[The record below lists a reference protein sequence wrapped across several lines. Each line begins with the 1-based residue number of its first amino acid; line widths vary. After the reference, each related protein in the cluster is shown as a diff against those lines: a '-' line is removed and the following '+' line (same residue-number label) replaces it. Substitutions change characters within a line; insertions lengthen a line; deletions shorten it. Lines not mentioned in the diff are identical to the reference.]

1 MNKLFAMGAFARVA
15 EHGSFTAAAER
26 LELSVSSVAKAV
38 ARLEQDLGVQLLVR
52 TTRKVSLTDAGREFY
67 TRCQQILTE
76 IEEAEGSLKRSQGT
90 PRGRVRLSMPV
101 SFGRVTFLP
110 RVAAFHARY
119 PDIKL
124 DLTFKDAATDF
135 VDEGAELAVYVG
147 ELQDSSLVAR
157 QLNHGPRVCVAAPA
171 YVERHGTPKTPQ
183 DLLAHNCI
191 AHYPGPVWQFRSGKR
206 RIDVKIDGNLVV
218 NTGDHLREAALLGLG
233 IVQTNWW
240 TFRHDLAVGTL
251 VAVLKSY
258 WTEGRPIS
266 IIYPKSRHM
275 PLKLRVTIDFLI
287 EITRL

>member
-1 MNKLFAMGAFARVA
+1 MAAFARVA
-15 EHGSFTAAAER
+15 EHGSFTAAADR
-26 LELSVSSVAKAV
+26 LEISVSSVAKAV

-76 IEEAEGSLKRSQGT
+76 IEDAEGSLKRSQGT
-90 PRGRVRLSMPV
+90 PRGRVRLAMPV

-110 RVAAFHARY
+110 RVADFHARY
-119 PDIKL
+119 PEIKL
-124 DLTFKDAATDF
+124 DLTFKDAPTDF
-135 VDEGAELAVYVG
+135 GGEGAELAVYVG
-147 ELQDSSLVAR
+147 DLQDSSLVAR
-157 QLNHGPRVCVAAPA
+157 LLNRGPRVCVAAPA
-171 YVERHGTPKTPQ
+171 YLERRGAPKTPQ
-183 DLLAHNCI
+183 DLLEHNCI

-206 RIDVKIDGNLVV
+206 RVDVKIDGNLVV

-240 TFRHDLAVGTL
+240 TFRHDLAAGTL
-251 VAVLKSY
+251 APVLKSH

-266 IIYPKSRHM
+266 IVYPKSRHM
-275 PLKLRVTIDFLI
+275 PLKLRVTIDFLV